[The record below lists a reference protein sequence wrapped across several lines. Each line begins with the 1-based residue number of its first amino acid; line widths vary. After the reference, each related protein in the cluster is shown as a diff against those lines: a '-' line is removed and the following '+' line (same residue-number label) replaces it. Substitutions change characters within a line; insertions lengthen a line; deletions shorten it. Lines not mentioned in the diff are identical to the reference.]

1 MKLYL
6 DDVRNAPDDS
16 WTLVRTYKECL
27 NTLEKN
33 WYEIK
38 EISLD
43 HDLGDEYFNGYRI
56 LLYMESRVEEEGETY
71 VPKIHIHTA
80 NASAR
85 PKMLQAVE
93 NIEKLQLLN
102 VCKGLISDNFRA
114 ERGMYATEFFPAML
128 SSREADIIVAMRS
141 AARKHPY
148 TREDLKNEMSEMP

>member
-1 MKLYL
+1 MKIYL
-6 DDVRNAPDDS
+6 DDERNAPDDS
-16 WTLVRTYKECL
+16 WNVARNYQECL
-27 NTLEKN
+27 AILEKN
-33 WYEIK
+33 WYEIT

-43 HDLGDEYFNGYRI
+43 HDLGDEYFNGYRF
-56 LLYMESRVEEEGETY
+56 LLYMEFRVEEEGETY

-80 NASAR
+80 NASAK

-102 VCKGLISDNFRA
+102 VCKGLISDSFRA

-141 AARKHPY
+141 ATRKRPY
-148 TREDLKNEMSEMP
+148 TREDLKNV